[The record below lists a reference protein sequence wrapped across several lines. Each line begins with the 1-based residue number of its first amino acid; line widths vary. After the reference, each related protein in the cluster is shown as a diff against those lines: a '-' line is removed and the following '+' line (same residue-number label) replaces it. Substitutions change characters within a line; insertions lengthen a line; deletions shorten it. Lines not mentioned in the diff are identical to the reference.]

1 MLDQADET
9 HLIDDC
15 SDPLFV
21 GHQVIF
27 ARSALLQQDAVDH
40 APVAASALL
49 ELFATCV
56 TTGPAPPQVNYGY
69 AGVAH

>member
-9 HLIDDC
+9 HLTDDC

-21 GHQVIF
+21 GHQFTF
-27 ARSALLQQDAVDH
+27 ARSARLQQDAVDG
-40 APVAASALL
+40 APAASAPL
-49 ELFATCV
+49 ELFATGV
-56 TTGPAPPQVNYGY
+56 ARGAGFSQVNYGY